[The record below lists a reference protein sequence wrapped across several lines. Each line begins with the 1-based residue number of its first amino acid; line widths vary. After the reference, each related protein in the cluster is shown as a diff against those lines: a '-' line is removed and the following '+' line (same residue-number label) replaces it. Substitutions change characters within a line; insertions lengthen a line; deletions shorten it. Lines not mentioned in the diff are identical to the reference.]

1 MKIVFAGSF
10 AARLADPVRARLAIP
25 CEMVV
30 DQEARIL
37 PGLADADVLV
47 SMAFTRQ
54 MAEAGHRLRLIQVPG
69 AGLDRID
76 LSALR
81 PQMRLANAHGHE
93 AGIAEYVI
101 GAMIALTRSFRG
113 IDSKLRQG
121 QWESQWAVGA
131 PAPPQIRSKALDR
144 DADIS
149 ETAKGDY
156 RTAGSWW
163 RIKARSS
170 DIWDGWASVAPQL
183 ADQSAESRRVSD

>member
-1 MKIVFAGSF
+1 MITRIVNGMRRCRNGRNLASVSGTRGDKTMKIVFAGSF

-101 GAMIALTRSFRG
+101 GAMIALTR
-113 IDSKLRQG
+113 
-121 QWESQWAVGA
+121 
-131 PAPPQIRSKALDR
+131 
-144 DADIS
+144 
-149 ETAKGDY
+149 
-156 RTAGSWW
+156 
-163 RIKARSS
+163 
-170 DIWDGWASVAPQL
+170 
-183 ADQSAESRRVSD
+183 